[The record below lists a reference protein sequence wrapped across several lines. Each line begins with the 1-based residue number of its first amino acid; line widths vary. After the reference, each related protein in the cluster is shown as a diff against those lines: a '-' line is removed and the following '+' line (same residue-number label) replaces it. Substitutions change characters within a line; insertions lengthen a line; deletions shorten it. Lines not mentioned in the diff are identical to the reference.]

1 MGKCL
6 KSKKRMQNYIY
17 MIELQLC
24 FGGSKLK
31 EKIQI
36 LNGCS
41 EKVECRVD
49 FFPSFKYFCF
59 NIKNNIQAKFVL
71 DYWHIVSNELNLVTF
86 LITVSVGC

>member
-6 KSKKRMQNYIY
+6 KSEKRIQNYIY
-17 MIELQLC
+17 DRIATV

-41 EKVECRVD
+41 KKVEC
-49 FFPSFKYFCF
+49 
-59 NIKNNIQAKFVL
+59 
-71 DYWHIVSNELNLVTF
+71 
-86 LITVSVGC
+86 